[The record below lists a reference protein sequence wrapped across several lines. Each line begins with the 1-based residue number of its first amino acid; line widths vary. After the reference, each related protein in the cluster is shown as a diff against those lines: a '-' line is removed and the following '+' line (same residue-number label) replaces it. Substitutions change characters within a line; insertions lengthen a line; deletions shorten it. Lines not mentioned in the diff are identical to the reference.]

1 MQFEY
6 FVERLDEADQLD
18 ALHAL
23 ANIYISLH
31 RWSKVNVLAEEMERK
46 ASIQYQNQYLMTKQR
61 ETRKEPARPICFY
74 ILYAYLLRSA
84 VCHERGE
91 YERALH
97 YASLYADSSLG
108 A

>member
-31 RWSKVNVLAEEMERK
+31 RWSKVNILAEEMERK
-46 ASIQYQNQYLMTKQR
+46 ASIQYQNQYLVTKQR
-61 ETRKEPARPICFY
+61 ETRKEPKKTN
-74 ILYAYLLRSA
+74 LLLHPLRLSA
-84 VCHERGE
+84 PFG
-91 YERALH
+91 
-97 YASLYADSSLG
+97 G
-108 A
+108 MP